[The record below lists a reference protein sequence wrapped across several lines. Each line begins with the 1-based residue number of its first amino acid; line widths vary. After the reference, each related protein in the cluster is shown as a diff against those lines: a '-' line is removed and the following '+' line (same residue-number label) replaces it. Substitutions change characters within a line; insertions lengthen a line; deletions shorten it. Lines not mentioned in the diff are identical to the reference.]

1 MQSLEEVYTR
11 LKTKKAER
19 KDLRTSFQD
28 ELRNNAQYVE
38 INEKLAE
45 LKLQKKAIEN
55 EILSREMDRAKLE
68 EINVDIKSDA
78 ELLTDICLNRFVSG
92 EPVEIVD
99 EIQVK
104 WVPAFQ
110 VRFIK
115 S

>member
-1 MQSLEEVYTR
+1 MQSIEEVYTR

-28 ELRNNAQYVE
+28 QLRNSAQYTE
-38 INEKLAE
+38 ISEKIAE

-55 EILSREMDRAKLE
+55 EILSQEMDKAKLE

-78 ELLTDICLNRFVSG
+78 ELLTDICLNKFIAG
-92 EPVEIVD
+92 EPVQYVD
-99 EIQVK
+99 EISVT

>member
-1 MQSLEEVYTR
+1 MQSLEEVLTR

-19 KDLRTSFQD
+19 KDLKTSFQD
-28 ELRNNAQYVE
+28 ELRNNAQHKE
-38 INEKLAE
+38 ISDKIAE

-55 EILSREMDRAKLE
+55 EIMARELDKARLE
-68 EINVDIKSDA
+68 EMNVDIKSDS
-78 ELLTDICLNRFVSG
+78 ELLTDICLNKFLAN
-92 EPVEIVD
+92 EPVEYVD

-104 WVPAFQ
+104 WVPMFA

>member
-19 KDLRTSFQD
+19 KDLKSMFQD
-28 ELRNNAQYVE
+28 QLRNSAQYQE
-38 INEKLAE
+38 LADKIAE

-55 EILSREMDRAKLE
+55 EIMSRELDKAKLE
-68 EINVDIKSDA
+68 EMNTDIKSDH
-78 ELLTDICLNRFVSG
+78 ELLTDICLNKFLAS

-104 WVPAFQ
+104 WVPAFT
-110 VRFIK
+110 VKFIK

>member
-19 KDLRTSFQD
+19 KDLKSMFQD
-28 ELRNNAQYVE
+28 QLRNSAAYQE
-38 INEKLAE
+38 LAEKITE

-55 EILSREMDRAKLE
+55 EIMSRELDKAKLE
-68 EINVDIKSDA
+68 EMNVDIKGDA
-78 ELLTDICLNRFVSG
+78 ELLTDICLNKFLAS

-104 WVPAFQ
+104 WVPAFT
-110 VRFIK
+110 VKFIK